1 LASWIEYSRKPY
13 EAQHRMV
20 GLGDN
25 EVLELVSSFRLCGF
39 WRFDIDSG
47 HFFGSPDYFQIFGME
62 HTTGPINLVKLS
74 SLIHPDDL
82 SSIMETFERAS
93 AARLTYHNLYRVKT
107 DAENYRYVRSVGK
120 FRPADTGQGD
130 VVGMTYELFP
140 QETTIGFISGEEGA
154 RDQSAD

>member
-1 LASWIEYSRKPY
+1 
-13 EAQHRMV
+13 MV

-39 WRFDIDSG
+39 WRFEIDSG
-47 HFFGSPDYFQIFGME
+47 HFFGSPDLTQLFGMPA
-62 HTTGPINLVKLS
+62 TNGPINLVKLS

-82 SSIMETFERAS
+82 SSMMETFERAS

-120 FRPADTGQGD
+120 FRAADSGKGD
-130 VVGMTYELFP
+130 VIGMTYELFP
-140 QETTIGFISGEEGA
+140 QETTIGFISGEEVP
-154 RDQSAD
+154 RD